1 MQLRHIPK
9 LNYKETKRDGKYEKS
24 ERGVWDTMERSIFFS
39 FRVLKEEVR
48 KNEASE
54 YLKKQRLRI
63 FQSDEK
69 Y

>member
-9 LNYKETKRDGKYEKS
+9 LNYKETKRGGKYEKS
-24 ERGVWDTMERSIFFS
+24 ERDVWDTMERSIFFS
-39 FRVLKEEVR
+39 FRVLKEVR